1 MNKPLIPTNKEIT
14 ALKKENQKL
23 QTENSKLKDDKT
35 RMENIIEKRD
45 IQLLRLSLKLEKQD
59 MTHIKQMNKL
69 EEKVVELKSE
79 LLKFTNPP
87 ISFTDVHINS
97 DFINNP
103 EQKINK
109 DT

>member
-23 QTENSKLKDDKT
+23 QTENSKLKDDKS

-45 IQLLRLSLKLEKQD
+45 IQLLRATLKLEKQE

-69 EEKVVELKSE
+69 EEKVVDLKSK
-79 LLKFTNPP
+79 LFKFTNPTP
-87 ISFTDVHINS
+87 SFTQANINR
-97 DFINNP
+97 DFFNNR
-103 EQKINK
+103 NK
-109 DT
+109 KDDEDI